1 MFYQMFRKLPP
12 QIFAKMQP
20 GGTKEFRSRP
30 DTKPEDEEPWVKI
43 TMVHADH
50 SSTCSGPNG
59 VQMAGGNACGY
70 VIHIPN
76 HNFTIYYAGD
86 TNIFSDMKI
95 IDDLYKPDL
104 VIMPVGDT
112 QSLNAR
118 ESAYAVSKFLPTP
131 KTVVPM
137 FLGVGKVGDAF
148 DFAGY
153 KKTCEEM
160 DVKADIINCS
170 DFYGGAAVVK

>member
-1 MFYQMFRKLPP
+1 
-12 QIFAKMQP
+12 
-20 GGTKEFRSRP
+20 
-30 DTKPEDEEPWVKI
+30 
-43 TMVHADH
+43 
-50 SSTCSGPNG
+50 
-59 VQMAGGNACGY
+59 MAGGNACGY

-95 IDDLYKPDL
+95 IDDFYKPDL

-170 DFYGGAAVVK
+170 DFYGGAAVVN